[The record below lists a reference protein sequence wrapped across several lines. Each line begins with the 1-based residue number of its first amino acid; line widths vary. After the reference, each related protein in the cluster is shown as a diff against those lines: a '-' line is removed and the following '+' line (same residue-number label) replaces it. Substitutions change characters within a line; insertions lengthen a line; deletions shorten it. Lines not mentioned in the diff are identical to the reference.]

1 MKYLQIAQPIIA
13 ILLIVSILLQNRESG
28 LSGVFGG
35 GGTVFRTKRGLE
47 KILFTA
53 TIVLAVIFIG
63 ISLASLVFGS
73 QGG

>member
-47 KILFTA
+47 KILFIA
-53 TIVLAVIFIG
+53 TIVLVVIFIG
-63 ISLASLVFGS
+63 ISLLSLVFGT
-73 QGG
+73 QGA

>member
-47 KILFTA
+47 KILFIA
-53 TIVLAVIFIG
+53 TIVLVVIFIG
-63 ISLASLVFGS
+63 ISLASLVFGTQS
-73 QGG
+73 A